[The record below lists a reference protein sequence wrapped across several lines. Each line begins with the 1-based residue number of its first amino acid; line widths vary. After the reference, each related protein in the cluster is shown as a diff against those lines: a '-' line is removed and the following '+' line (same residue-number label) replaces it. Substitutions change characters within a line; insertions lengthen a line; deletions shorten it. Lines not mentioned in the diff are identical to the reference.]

1 MVTFRNNNNNRRN
14 NFRRNDRNFK
24 SNGDRPKYGSNF
36 SNNENFQRK
45 VPGRNNH
52 NAPKL
57 IEKYENL
64 AREALSSGD
73 KILSENYFQHADHF
87 TRILNE
93 QEAYKKARYTST
105 NEINTSTNEIN
116 KELPED
122 NKTEDEVIVEKPKSK
137 VVSKKEEPETKVAV
151 AK

>member
-24 SNGDRPKYGSNF
+24 SGGEKPKFGTNF
-36 SNNENFQRK
+36 STNENSQRK

-52 NAPKL
+52 NASKL
-57 IEKYENL
+57 IDKYNNL

-87 TRILNE
+87 TRIQNE
-93 QEAYKKARYTST
+93 QEGFKKNRFSVENLQEKNDQNST
-105 NEINTSTNEIN
+105 V
-116 KELPED
+116 
-122 NKTEDEVIVEKPKSK
+122 DEPKKDLSQEKVITKDEMNNVKI
-137 VVSKKEEPETKVAV
+137 VSAE
-151 AK
+151 

>member
-24 SNGDRPKYGSNF
+24 SNGDRPKYGTNF

-45 VPGRNNH
+45 IPGRNNH
-52 NAPKL
+52 NASKL
-57 IEKYENL
+57 IEKYNNL
-64 AREALSSGD
+64 AREALSVGD

-93 QEAYKKARYTST
+93 QENYKKVKFSLENSVDIKD
-105 NEINTSTNEIN
+105 NEDINNDKKLI
-116 KELPED
+116 KED
-122 NKTEDEVIVEKPKSK
+122 NNEKTTGKKEDEA
-137 VVSKKEEPETKVAV
+137 KVAV
-151 AK
+151 VK